1 MVFKEISPYSLTE
14 NPFKMIGQDW
24 MLLTAKNGDKI
35 NTMTASWGGVGILW
49 NKPVAFIFVRP
60 TRYTYS
66 FIEQSDYMSI
76 SILPEKYRN
85 ELNYCGKVSGR
96 DEDKIQ
102 KCGFNVIKDE
112 NAPYCEEAD
121 TVFICKKHYGQ
132 MLDAESFIDKDLNDK
147 LYSDKNYHKL
157 YVVEIEKVLKNDWI

>member
-112 NAPYCEEAD
+112 NAPYFEEAD

-132 MLDAESFIDKDLNDK
+132 MLDAESFIDKDMNDK

-157 YVVEIEKVLKNDWI
+157 YVVEIEKVLKND